1 MTALVNPNKPEQTQ
15 YLKTAESINNFLA
28 LIKILKLTF
37 KVYPGIFFSFFF
49 VRRKEIKVLA
59 I

>member
-37 KVYPGIFFSFFF
+37 KVYPGIFFF

>member
-15 YLKTAESINNFLA
+15 YLKAAESINNFLA

-37 KVYPGIFFSFFF
+37 KVYPGIFF